1 MDRKIIVT
9 NDNSTSLYIPEL
21 DETYHSRHGAHQ
33 ESMHV
38 FIQNGLNRLQ
48 DLKHVKIFEMGFG
61 TGLNAF
67 LTWKENRKSHQIIEY
82 VAIEKHPLKINLIKD
97 LNFAKNS
104 DEKSIFDKLHAAEW
118 NKGVDIDENFKLHKI
133 EGDIIDECLN
143 ADYFN
148 LIYYDAFGPKTQ
160 PLLWNENI
168 CLKMYEILCT
178 KGELVT
184 YCAQGQFKRN
194 LKNVGFE
201 VEELPG
207 PPGKRE
213 MTRAIKH

>member
-9 NDNSTSLYIPEL
+9 NDDSTSLYIPDL
-21 DETYHSRHGAHQ
+21 DETYHSRHGARQ

-38 FIQNGLNRLQ
+38 FIQSGLNHLQ

-67 LTWKENRKSHQIIEY
+67 LTWKENCKNHQTIEY
-82 VAIEKHPLKINLIKD
+82 VGIEKHPLQIDLVKN
-97 LNFAKNS
+97 LNFAETDK
-104 DEKSIFDKLHAAEW
+104 EKAIFDTMHNAEW
-118 NKGVDIDENFKLHKI
+118 NKDVDIDEKFKLHKI
-133 EGDIIDECLN
+133 KGDILDECLN
-143 ADYFN
+143 ADYFDI
-148 LIYYDAFGPKTQ
+148 LYYDAFGPKTQ
-160 PLLWNENI
+160 PQLWSHDI
-168 CLKMYEILCT
+168 CLKLYEILHNN
-178 KGELVT
+178 GVIVT